1 MIDVSA
7 ETVTAGGEIFA
18 FSLDPFVKH
27 CLLNGLDDIA
37 ITLVS
42 ESDITTFETTRPG
55 FKPSLA

>member
-1 MIDVSA
+1 M
-7 ETVTAGGEIFA
+7 FA

-37 ITLVS
+37 ITLES